1 MSLAEQ
7 VQKAWHDQAKWL
19 IVLRPLSWLYRAVF
33 LWQKNSKSKDA
44 YRAPVPVMI
53 IGNITVGGSGKTPLI
68 IALVEYLQS
77 KNIKV
82 GVISRGYGAKG
93 GGGKGVDGK
102 GEFPLLVTS
111 DSTPD
116 QVGDEPTLIVQRTHV
131 PMAVGPNRKDAI
143 ELLLQHHHVDLILSD
158 DGLQHFALARD
169 LEWVVVDANRGFGNE
184 KLLPEGYLR
193 EPLSRLDEVT
203 VIEHSAHPKTNLHM
217 HLEPSAPYNL
227 ADRNQPFDVS
237 LTYDAVVGIG
247 FPQRF
252 FNTLDDLN
260 ISYQKHAFA
269 DHHAYQ
275 ASDFSTM
282 NRQAIIT
289 TEKDAVKL
297 QQLWHNDYEMLARVW
312 VVPVQA
318 VLSENVYQ
326 LFNDQLL
333 GLNPNFKI
341 NLSPSSE

>member
-1 MSLAEQ
+1 MSLAERI
-7 VQKAWHDQAKWL
+7 QKAWHDQAKWL

-82 GVISRGYGAKG
+82 GVISRGYG
-93 GGGKGVDGK
+93 GK
-102 GEFPLLVTS
+102 GEFPLLVTL
-111 DSTPD
+111 DSTPE
-116 QVGDEPTLIVQRTHV
+116 QVGDEPTLIVRRTHV
-131 PMAVGPNRKDAI
+131 PMAVGPNRQHAI
-143 ELLLQHHHVDLILSD
+143 ELLLQHHHIDLILSD

-193 EPLSRLDEVT
+193 EPLSRLDDVT
-203 VIEHSAHPKTNLHM
+203 VIEHSAHPKTDLHM
-217 HLEPSAPYNL
+217 HLEPSTPYNL
-227 ADRNQPFDVS
+227 VDHSQPFNAS
-237 LTYDAVVGIG
+237 LHYDAVVGIG

-260 ISYQKHAFA
+260 ILYQKHAFA

-275 ASDFSTM
+275 AIDFAEM
-282 NRQAIIT
+282 NQKVIIT

-297 QQLWHNDYEMLARVW
+297 KQLWHNDSEMLARVW

-318 VLSENVYQ
+318 VLSESVYQ
-326 LFNDQLL
+326 LFNKQLV

-341 NLSPSSE
+341 NLSHRPNS

>member
-7 VQKAWHDQAKWL
+7 IQKAWQNQANWL

-33 LWQKNSKSKDA
+33 LWQKHNQSKNA

-68 IALVEYLQS
+68 IALVEYLQF

-82 GVISRGYGAKG
+82 GVISRGYG
-93 GGGKGVDGK
+93 GK
-102 GEFPLLVTS
+102 GEFPLLVTL
-111 DSTPD
+111 DSTPI

-131 PMAVGPNRKDAI
+131 PMAVGPNRQHAT

-203 VIEHSAHPKTNLHM
+203 VIEHSTHPKTDLHM
-217 HLEPSAPYNL
+217 HLAPSTPYNL
-227 ADRNQPFDVS
+227 AYRSQSFDAS
-237 LTYDAVVGIG
+237 LHYDAVVGIG

-282 NRQAIIT
+282 NWQAIIT

-297 QQLWHNDYEMLARVW
+297 KQLWQDDPEKLARVW

-318 VLSENVYQ
+318 VLSEQVYQ
-326 LFNDQLL
+326 LFNEQLV

-341 NLSPSSE
+341 NLLTSPE

>member
-7 VQKAWHDQAKWL
+7 IQKAWHDQAKWL
-19 IVLRPLSWLYRAVF
+19 VVLRPFSWLYRAIF
-33 LWQKNSKSKDA
+33 LWQKTSKSKHA

-53 IGNITVGGSGKTPLI
+53 SGNITVGGSGKTPLI

-77 KNIKV
+77 KSIKV
-82 GVISRGYGAKG
+82 GVISRGYG
-93 GGGKGVDGK
+93 GK

-111 DSTPD
+111 DSTPE

-131 PMAVGPNRKDAI
+131 PMAVGPNRQDAI

-158 DGLQHFALARD
+158 DGLQHFALQRD

-217 HLEPSAPYNL
+217 HLEPSKPYNL
-227 ADRNQPFDVS
+227 ADRNQTFDVS

-252 FNTLDDLN
+252 FNTLDNLN

-275 ASDFSTM
+275 ASDFSAM
-282 NRQAIIT
+282 KSQAMIT

-297 QQLWHNDYEMLARVW
+297 KQLWHNDPEKLARVW

-318 VLSENVYQ
+318 VLSGDVYQ
-326 LFNDQLL
+326 LFNKQLL
-333 GLNPNFKI
+333 DLNPNFKI
-341 NLSPSSE
+341 NLSTFSE